1 MKRSGSVR
9 LVLMWL
15 LAFAPLL
22 VVLIAYRH
30 LPARIPTHWNSDGT
44 ITYGDRGYILPLGAI
59 SVIVTALLFVTRRI
73 DPRRENYGR
82 FSGAYQTFILLFN
95 VFMLAMTLFVITE
108 SLRPGTLDVQ
118 VFVTVAVGIMLAM
131 TLFVITESLRPGTLD
146 VQVFVTVAVGILLA
160 VCGNLMPKFKH
171 NYFIGIRTPWTLA
184 SETVWYRTHRL
195 CGVLWVIGGLVIVL
209 SAFLPAAASVP
220 VLLAA
225 IAVLVLV
232 PYVMSYVFFRREQA
246 GN

>member
-30 LPARIPTHWNSDGT
+30 LPAQIPTHWNSDGT
-44 ITYGDRGYILPLGAI
+44 ITYGDRWSILPLGAI

-73 DPRRENYGR
+73 DPRRENYSR

-95 VFMLAMTLFVITE
+95 VFMLAM
-108 SLRPGTLDVQ
+108 
-118 VFVTVAVGIMLAM
+118 M
-131 TLFVITESLRPGTLD
+131 LFVITESLRPGTLD

-195 CGVLWVIGGLVIVL
+195 CGMLWVVGGLVIVL
-209 SAFLPAAASVP
+209 SAFLPAAACVP

-232 PYVMSYVFFRREQA
+232 PYVMSYVFFRREQE

>member
-30 LPARIPTHWNSDGT
+30 LPAQIPTHWNSDGT
-44 ITYGDRGYILPLGAI
+44 ITYGDCWSILPLGAI

-73 DPRRENYGR
+73 DPRRENYSR

-95 VFMLAMTLFVITE
+95 VFMLAM
-108 SLRPGTLDVQ
+108 
-118 VFVTVAVGIMLAM
+118 M
-131 TLFVITESLRPGTLD
+131 LFVITESLRPGTLD

-195 CGVLWVIGGLVIVL
+195 CGVLWVVGGLVIVL

-232 PYVMSYVFFRREQA
+232 PYVMSYVFFRREQE